1 MARTNDDVGVK
12 DHGATDDRHDDENQH
27 VNQRASITG
36 PSKNGSPANGG
47 HGIPSRD
54 VKRLVASM
62 VDWYC
67 EALLCLE
74 TISCVNQHSRAM
86 HHSSAANCFV
96 EQVLESGHES

>member
-1 MARTNDDVGVK
+1 MIQLLQTPESRTHPDACVPTQVQQPWEGRVEAEEK
-12 DHGATDDRHDDENQH
+12 RQE
-27 VNQRASITG
+27 
-36 PSKNGSPANGG
+36 
-47 HGIPSRD
+47 SRD

>member
-1 MARTNDDVGVK
+1 
-12 DHGATDDRHDDENQH
+12 
-27 VNQRASITG
+27 
-36 PSKNGSPANGG
+36 
-47 HGIPSRD
+47 
-54 VKRLVASM
+54 M